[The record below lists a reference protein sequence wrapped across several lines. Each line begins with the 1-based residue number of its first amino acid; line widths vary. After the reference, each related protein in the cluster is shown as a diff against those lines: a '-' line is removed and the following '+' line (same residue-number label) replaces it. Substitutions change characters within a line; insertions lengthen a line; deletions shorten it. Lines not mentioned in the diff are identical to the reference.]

1 MPPKNLPP
9 KNLIVVG
16 WTERV
21 GLPSL
26 DLADLKAKIDTGA
39 RTSALHADRI
49 ERFERDGAPWVRF
62 RVLHD
67 AAKSRVM
74 KEHPVHDIRDIKN
87 TSGVPEERVVIRTAL
102 LIAGHRWRIDL
113 SLTDRSNM
121 RLAMIVG
128 RTALS
133 RHNVAVHTRR
143 VNVAGREARPLPD
156 GGQSSTAPGRR
167 RKIVS

>member
-1 MPPKNLPP
+1 MPP

-21 GLPSL
+21 ALPSL
-26 DLADLKAKIDTGA
+26 GLTDLKAKIDTGA
-39 RTSALHADRI
+39 RTSALHAGRI
-49 ERFERDGAPWVRF
+49 ERFERDGAEWVRF
-62 RVLHD
+62 RVRHE
-67 AAKSRVM
+67 AARARLAA
-74 KEHPVHDIRDIKN
+74 EHPVHDVRAIKN
-87 TSGVPEERVVIRTAL
+87 TSGVPEERIVIRTPL
-102 LIAGHRWRIDL
+102 LIAGHRWLIDL

-143 VNVAGREARPLPD
+143 VNVAGIEARPLPPERATE
-156 GGQSSTAPGRR
+156 SAPEGRR
-167 RKIVS
+167 KAAR

>member
-1 MPPKNLPP
+1 MPP

-21 GLPSL
+21 GLPALNLS
-26 DLADLKAKIDTGA
+26 DLKAKIDTGA

-62 RVLHD
+62 RVLHE

-74 KEHPVHDIRDIKN
+74 TEHPIHDTRAIKN
-87 TSGVPEERVVIRTAL
+87 TSGVPEHRVVIRTIL

-143 VNVAGREARPLPD
+143 VNVAGREARPLPA
-156 GGQSSTAPGRR
+156 GGQPASAPEGRR
-167 RKIVS
+167 RIAL